1 MMQSAAFILNI
12 ADSVAM
18 VAVRAG
24 CAVIMGS
31 GHGGLAFEQVRGVV
45 GHRRHDAGN
54 LGDQKQPEKPRAQ
67 AALREQQSQGIP
79 LDLHVPLKLG
89 TLFRTAKPASGV
101 LFGYVAAKPQDVQ
114 AVAGGKVDQKCLGA
128 IRPRVRL
135 DSRRERAVDVAAC
148 VPPNGLHQRCIM
160 RGEITHAGNSLFAY
174 PDEYRFAPPSG
185 S

>member
-1 MMQSAAFILNI
+1 MVQSAAFILNI

-24 CAVIMGS
+24 CAVIMGID
-31 GHGGLAFEQVRGVV
+31 HGGLAFEQVRGVV

-79 LDLHVPLKLG
+79 LDLDVPVKLG

-101 LFGYVAAKPQDVQ
+101 LFGYVAAKQQEMEVI
-114 AVAGGKVDQKCLGA
+114 VGGKLDQKFSGA
-128 IRPRVRL
+128 IRPPVRPG
-135 DSRRERAVDVAAC
+135 SRPRTNRWCQYLLAL
-148 VPPNGLHQRCIM
+148 NG
-160 RGEITHAGNSLFAY
+160 
-174 PDEYRFAPPSG
+174 
-185 S
+185 

>member
-1 MMQSAAFILNI
+1 MVQSAAFILNI

-24 CAVIMGS
+24 CAVIMGID
-31 GHGGLAFEQVRGVV
+31 HGGLAFEQVRGVV

-79 LDLHVPLKLG
+79 LDLDVPVKLG

-101 LFGYVAAKPQDVQ
+101 LFGYVAAKQQEMEVI
-114 AVAGGKVDQKCLGA
+114 VGGKLDQKFSGA
-128 IRPRVRL
+128 IRPPVRP
-135 DSRRERAVDVAAC
+135 DSRPRTNRWRHHFLAA
-148 VPPNGLHQRCIM
+148 QRP
-160 RGEITHAGNSLFAY
+160 TFNVV
-174 PDEYRFAPPSG
+174 
-185 S
+185 

>member
-54 LGDQKQPEKPRAQ
+54 LGDQKQPEQPRAQ
-67 AALREQQSQGIP
+67 AAERLIKNISARSARGCAWILVGNEP
-79 LDLHVPLKLG
+79 LTSLLACRP
-89 TLFRTAKPASGV
+89 TAYINV
-101 LFGYVAAKPQDVQ
+101 V
-114 AVAGGKVDQKCLGA
+114 
-128 IRPRVRL
+128 
-135 DSRRERAVDVAAC
+135 
-148 VPPNGLHQRCIM
+148 
-160 RGEITHAGNSLFAY
+160 
-174 PDEYRFAPPSG
+174 
-185 S
+185 